1 MTKDRILNL
10 AREQQGFVLGRN
22 TQERTVRL
30 VSEMI
35 GDKQLRIKERF
46 ANGDGCRVVPAWL
59 TKPTT
64 AN

>member
-46 ANGDGCRVVPAWL
+46 ANGDGCRVVPA
-59 TKPTT
+59 
-64 AN
+64 